1 MGQKLISFIVCIVT
15 AAVFFVI
22 SFSGKYID
30 CWKQPDGAI
39 SYNRHDTN
47 SLLKSDSIGRSARI
61 DEQVKRLYCNSKTK
75 RTRSNGKT
83 STKTYYILSS
93 RQGSTFSSDVI
104 DTFDSSNACSK
115 CANAIMLYKNSS
127 ETENLRITLSNGSLL
142 CKIVAFAVLILGF
155 FLLLSK
161 NVKNL
166 NDMSPEERAE
176 IKRRKRE
183 FQEKFAQKFNK

>member
-1 MGQKLISFIVCIVT
+1 MGQKMLSFIICMIM

-30 CWKQPDGAI
+30 CQKQPDGDI
-39 SYNRHDTN
+39 SYNRHETN

-61 DEQVKRLYCNSKTK
+61 DEHVRDLYCNSKTK

-93 RQGSTFSSDVI
+93 RQGSTSYSDEI
-104 DTFDSSNACSK
+104 DTFNSDSDCSR
-115 CANAIMLYKNSS
+115 CADAIMSYKNSS

-142 CKIVAFAVLILGF
+142 CKIVAFGVLILGF
-155 FLLLSK
+155 LLLFS
-161 NVKNL
+161 KNL
-166 NDMSPEERAE
+166 NDMTPEQRAE
-176 IKRRKRE
+176 IERRQRE
-183 FQEKFAQKFNK
+183 FQEKFAQRFNK